1 MTPSDEE
8 PRPEL
13 LNAAMSRL
21 PPVVTAHCFDFLHV
35 EKSCVLS
42 CVCRRWRAALRL
54 QSDFFP
60 YNDEVVLRLP
70 LVFYRLRNIK
80 RMQLNLMAHT
90 DFDIFLTIVCTSAH
104 PWKRLE
110 LFLNFDSI
118 DFANQ
123 MQWLATGIRAS
134 LLPDL
139 EELALNGI
147 DQRQFQARDDA
158 DFLTGALDALLNALP
173 PCAAVRKQPL
183 RLHQAT
189 AKPSASKVGNDSG
202 RPADAPG
209 GTGGLPRPLGVVGLE
224 VLEGDPV
231 DLVGLRGRRHD
242 EAPSPTPT
250 APSPPRT
257 ATSTAGA
264 ATPGRAAS
272 ATTAPRTRTR
282 TSSPASPGPASRPAT
297 PARTSPSATT
307 TASSSSKCDPS
318 RGPCILEV
326 IFAADPR
333 WFQS

>member
-1 MTPSDEE
+1 M
-8 PRPEL
+8 
-13 LNAAMSRL
+13 
-21 PPVVTAHCFDFLHV
+21 
-35 EKSCVLS
+35 
-42 CVCRRWRAALRL
+42 
-54 QSDFFP
+54 
-60 YNDEVVLRLP
+60 
-70 LVFYRLRNIK
+70 
-80 RMQLNLMAHT
+80 
-90 DFDIFLTIVCTSAH
+90 
-104 PWKRLE
+104 
-110 LFLNFDSI
+110 
-118 DFANQ
+118 
-123 MQWLATGIRAS
+123 TGIRAS

-158 DFLTGALDALLNALP
+158 DFLRGALDALLNALP

-272 ATTAPRTRTR
+272 RTRAAR
-282 TSSPASPGPASRPAT
+282 GPATSSPRSPGAACRRTTRAPRSR
-297 PARTSPSATT
+297 SATT
-307 TASSSSKCDPS
+307 TASSSSSSASNAERQGHVLVRGEVMVGCIKLDGLMVGSVSVSFRGAS
-318 RGPCILEV
+318 RRRGRTAGGERERER
-326 IFAADPR
+326 ASSRSER
-333 WFQS
+333 W

>member
-1 MTPSDEE
+1 M
-8 PRPEL
+8 
-13 LNAAMSRL
+13 
-21 PPVVTAHCFDFLHV
+21 
-35 EKSCVLS
+35 
-42 CVCRRWRAALRL
+42 
-54 QSDFFP
+54 
-60 YNDEVVLRLP
+60 
-70 LVFYRLRNIK
+70 
-80 RMQLNLMAHT
+80 
-90 DFDIFLTIVCTSAH
+90 
-104 PWKRLE
+104 
-110 LFLNFDSI
+110 
-118 DFANQ
+118 
-123 MQWLATGIRAS
+123 
-134 LLPDL
+134 
-139 EELALNGI
+139 NGI

-158 DFLTGALDALLNALP
+158 DFLRGALDALLNALP

-272 ATTAPRTRTR
+272 RTRAAR
-282 TSSPASPGPASRPAT
+282 GPATSSPRSPGAACRRTTRAPRSR
-297 PARTSPSATT
+297 SATT
-307 TASSSSKCDPS
+307 TASCSSSS
-318 RGPCILEV
+318 ASNVEGHGHVSSMRQAWLEV
-326 IFAADPR
+326 MVGCVKLDGVMVGSVSVPLRGTSRRRGRTAGGER
-333 WFQS
+333 ERESE